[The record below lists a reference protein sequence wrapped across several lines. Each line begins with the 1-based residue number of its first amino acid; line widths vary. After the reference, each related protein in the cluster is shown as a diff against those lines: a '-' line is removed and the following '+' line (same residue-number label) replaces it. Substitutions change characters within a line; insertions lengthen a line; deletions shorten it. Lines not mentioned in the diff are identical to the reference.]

1 MGNNVIKDWKP
12 RWIVLKN
19 DKLEYFRAR
28 LDGVPAGSIL
38 LISAHVKVSNNR
50 QHCLEIVTPTRS
62 YWFTANSDDE
72 RDEWIEAIAS
82 TSQMLMENVLSGK
95 TIINTPVRNM
105 IVL

>member
-1 MGNNVIKDWKP
+1 M
-12 RWIVLKN
+12 
-19 DKLEYFRAR
+19 
-28 LDGVPAGSIL
+28 
-38 LISAHVKVSNNR
+38 
-50 QHCLEIVTPTRS
+50 EIVTPTRS